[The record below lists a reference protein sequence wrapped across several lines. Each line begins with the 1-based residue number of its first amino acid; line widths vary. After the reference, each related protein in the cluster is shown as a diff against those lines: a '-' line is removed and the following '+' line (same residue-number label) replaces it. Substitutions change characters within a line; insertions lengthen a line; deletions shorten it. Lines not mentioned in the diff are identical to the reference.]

1 MSDADYT
8 NLDLDTAEQLL
19 LDAGRPDE
27 AAALRRYSHG
37 IRNMM
42 QAAVVPGFVRT
53 LEIVV
58 SKQIGALTASIAER
72 DAKEFERRVEWRERT
87 DKRFDN
93 FGNELDAGF
102 AEVRGLRGDFT
113 ALQAE
118 FQAVGATVDGLV
130 ETVGHVQSAL
140 ADLNRRHGEQWR
152 EVTDRISKIEAI
164 LRDRPAQRAAE
175 QQAYE
180 DRMRAFEAELARLRA
195 RVARLDRGGGD
206 AG

>member
-1 MSDADYT
+1 M
-8 NLDLDTAEQLL
+8 
-19 LDAGRPDE
+19 
-27 AAALRRYSHG
+27 
-37 IRNMM
+37 
-42 QAAVVPGFVRT
+42 
-53 LEIVV
+53 
-58 SKQIGALTASIAER
+58 
-72 DAKEFERRVEWRERT
+72 
-87 DKRFDN
+87 
-93 FGNELDAGF
+93 
-102 AEVRGLRGDFT
+102 
-113 ALQAE
+113 
-118 FQAVGATVDGLV
+118 
-130 ETVGHVQSAL
+130 QSAL